1 MKRRV
6 HAPRG
11 LAAERAGNERIRLR
25 FYGDVEEEELVV
37 EAIELAEALARL
49 EAPGYPTMPPGEL
62 EDEPDDAPNYT
73 TADVAVFEPEE
84 GILVLRRV
92 KVPGPDLLEFNTP
105 AGSVYEFPFREAVD
119 YLRRYLPR

>member
-49 EAPGYPTMPPGEL
+49 EDPGYPTMPPGEL
-62 EDEPDDAPNYT
+62 EDEPDDVPNYT
-73 TADVAVFEPEE
+73 TAELPVWSPGGVM
-84 GILVLRRV
+84 VLRRI
-92 KVPGPDLLEFNTP
+92 KLPGPDLLEFSTP
-105 AGSVYEFPFREAVD
+105 SGSVYEFPYGQAVR
-119 YLRRYLPR
+119 YLRSLLPR